1 MKNILVPTDF
11 SACAGYAIDLGFAFA
26 EFFDATLHLFTCIDL
41 PEDCDELSAEE
52 KSKWS
57 EKEQLI
63 KNANVLLG
71 EWKGRADR
79 EGIKLKTIIT
89 GGKFLQELQNQV
101 TENKTDFVIMGSH
114 GVSGKQEYFIGSNTQ
129 KAIRKLHVPV
139 FVVKNPLKQYA
150 FKNVVFASNFDTS
163 EKEPFLKFLDFI
175 KWFTPETIHLLS
187 INTSGWFGQPSLL
200 MKEAMEDFKELCEGY
215 NCKTHFYRDLSVDVG
230 IRHFAKEVEAYL
242 IVVSNQNRRP
252 LKRIFA
258 GSNVEALVNHC
269 DMPVLSLD
277 FAEVPVEVKF

>member
-11 SACAGYAIDLGFAFA
+11 SACAEYAIDLGFAFA

-41 PEDCDELSAEE
+41 PDDWDELSNEE
-52 KSKWS
+52 KGNLP
-57 EKEQLI
+57 EENQLFE
-63 KNANVLLG
+63 NANVLLE
-71 EWKGRADR
+71 EWRVRANR
-79 EGIKLKTIIT
+79 EGIKLKIIIS
-89 GGKFLQELQNQV
+89 GGKFLRELQNQV
-101 TENKTDFVIMGSH
+101 SKKKIDFVIMGSH

-129 KAIRKLHVPV
+129 KAIRKLHVPI

-150 FKNVVFASNFDTS
+150 FKNVVFASSFDAN

-187 INTSGWFGQPSLL
+187 INTSGWFSQPSLL
-200 MKEAMEDFKELCEGY
+200 MKEAMKDFQKLAKEY

-230 IRHFAKEVEAYL
+230 VRHFAEEVEADL

-252 LKRIFA
+252 LKRIFS

-269 DMPVLSLD
+269 EMPVLSLD
-277 FAEVPVEVKF
+277 FAEVPVEVNV

>member
-26 EFFDATLHLFTCIDL
+26 EFFGATLHLFTCIDL
-41 PEDCDELSAEE
+41 PDNWNELSEEE
-52 KSKWS
+52 KNKLPG
-57 EKEQLI
+57 KKQLF
-63 KNANVLLG
+63 KNANGLLG
-71 EWKGRADR
+71 EWRDRADR
-79 EGIKLKTIIT
+79 DGIKLQTIIS
-89 GGKFLQELQNQV
+89 GGNFLEQLQNQV
-101 TENKTDFVIMGSH
+101 TENKADFVVMGSH

-139 FVVKNPLKQYA
+139 FVVKNPLKEYA
-150 FKNVVFASNFDTS
+150 FKNVVFASNFDAN
-163 EKEPFLKFLDFI
+163 EKVPFQKFLNFI

-200 MKEAMEDFKELCEGY
+200 MKEAMKDFKELCEGY

-230 IRHFAKEVEAYL
+230 IRHFAKEVAADL

-269 DMPVLSLD
+269 EMPVLSLD
-277 FAEVPVEVKF
+277 FTEVTVEL

>member
-1 MKNILVPTDF
+1 MKNILIPTDF

-26 EFFDATLHLFTCIDL
+26 EFFDATLHLFACIDL
-41 PEDCDELSAEE
+41 PDDWSELSDEE
-52 KSKWS
+52 KNNLPDK
-57 EKEQLI
+57 KQLI
-63 KNANVLLG
+63 ENVNILLS
-71 EWKGRADR
+71 EWRDRADR
-79 EGIKLKTIIT
+79 EGIKMQTIIS
-89 GGKFLQELQNQV
+89 GGNFLTELQKQV
-101 TENKTDFVIMGSH
+101 SGNKSDFVIMGSH

-139 FVVKNPLKQYA
+139 FVVKNPLKEYA
-150 FKNVVFASNFDTS
+150 FKNVVFASNFDAN
-163 EKEPFLKFLDFI
+163 EKEPFQNFLKFI

-200 MKEAMEDFKELCEGY
+200 MKEAMKDFKELCEGY

-230 IRHFAKEVEAYL
+230 IRHFAEEVSADL
-242 IVVSNQNRRP
+242 IAVSNQNRSP

-269 DMPVLSLD
+269 EAPVLSLD
-277 FAEVPVEVKF
+277 FAGVPTK